1 MSRLH
6 LVLLLLY
13 TGAAA
18 ALHVP
23 FTRRRALAACAAWS
37 TAPPAF
43 GSGAARAAANARAAE
58 RREAEAAAALPINQ
72 LRLARRNIDAAV
84 IKLNENTGSSE
95 KWADLR
101 NLMAQ
106 TIASA
111 RSVGSTELLQ
121 SAKVVDQFAYDQQQ
135 RVWREKYPKGY
146 DQFLARNA
154 NIDISEP
161 AAALTLAE
169 KALDDAIAL
178 LGQ

>member
-1 MSRLH
+1 MLRLD
-6 LVLLLLY
+6 LVLLLSLA
-13 TGAAA
+13 GAST
-18 ALHVP
+18 ALHAP
-23 FTRRRALAACAAWS
+23 LTRRRALAAGAAWS
-37 TAPPAF
+37 IAPPAF
-43 GSGAARAAANARAAE
+43 ADGAARAAANARAAE
-58 RREAEAAAALPINQ
+58 RREAEVAATLPVNQ
-72 LRLARRNIDAAV
+72 LRLARRNVDAAV

-101 NLMAQ
+101 GLMAQ

-111 RSVGSTELLQ
+111 RSVGSTDLLQ

-161 AAALTLAE
+161 AAALTRAE